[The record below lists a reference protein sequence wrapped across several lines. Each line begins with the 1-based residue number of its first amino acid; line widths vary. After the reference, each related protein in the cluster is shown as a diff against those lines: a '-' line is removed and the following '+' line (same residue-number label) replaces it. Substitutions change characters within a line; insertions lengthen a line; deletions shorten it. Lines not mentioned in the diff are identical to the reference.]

1 MTERDLEPPHHAR
14 VETNTAEQGRRRKRS
29 FFSRPFLLVAGFAT
43 VLVGVGLHRTAPAL
57 AQAVEHRMLHG
68 SGRNTVAQRA
78 DFGEAGALH
87 EDVRRLSMGVDR
99 AGRSSAPMQ
108 RLQPLDPMR
117 VRMPQDLALFADEL
131 ARFVE
136 APFVDATA
144 QGDLVRHGYPTVVA
158 AVAALQE
165 LDYSDFA
172 ACAKACRM
180 HELLRLAT
188 GVEGLEPEEP
198 LADPDEPMIRRFRA
212 AAVAWRRVLE
222 RHARDESSF
231 SALLALTKRGK
242 PAEKKD

>member
-1 MTERDLEPPHHAR
+1 M
-14 VETNTAEQGRRRKRS
+14 
-29 FFSRPFLLVAGFAT
+29 SRPFLLVATFAT
-43 VLVGVGLHRTAPAL
+43 VLVGVGLQRTAPAL
-57 AQAVEHRMLHG
+57 AEAVEHRMLQG

-117 VRMPQDLALFADEL
+117 VRMPKDLALFADEL
-131 ARFVE
+131 ARFVDG
-136 APFVDATA
+136 PFADPTA
-144 QGDLVRHGYPTVVA
+144 QQELVRHGYPTVVA

-165 LDYSDFA
+165 LDYADLR
-172 ACAKACRM
+172 ACAKACRL
-180 HELLRLAT
+180 HSLLAEIT

-198 LADPDEPMIRRFRA
+198 LADPDEPTIRRFRA

-242 PAEKKD
+242 PVEKKD